1 MRTIETTT
9 RLVPAVAE
17 AAIRAALAEE
27 GFGILTEIDVAAVFK
42 AKLGID
48 RPFLK
53 ILGACNPTFALRA
66 LQLDANVSLLLPCNV
81 TVEAVQDG
89 TRVAAIDPLEL
100 MADPVFADLVN
111 EVSTRL
117 GSAIDS
123 LRPAIRT

>member
-1 MRTIETTT
+1 MRAIETTT
-9 RLVPAVAE
+9 RLAPAAAE

-42 AKLGID
+42 AKLGVD

-53 ILGACNPTFALRA
+53 ILGACNPTFAQRA
-66 LQLDANVSLLLPCNV
+66 LQLDANVSLRLPCNI